1 MLDKRFKYSLRL
13 TSPFYIFRKY
23 KKSNIF
29 YVRFKNGKTVSTRK
43 TSIQEAYDFAINYTQ
58 VAPETP
64 AKNKTQT
71 IQTVLCDYFTDGSK
85 WLDYDRIH
93 GISQSAKDLKT
104 YCFYCRQA
112 AELLADV
119 SNLKNVTKAR
129 LHRLQEQF
137 LQLGL
142 SGKSVNNRMSVLHR
156 VFKQLLDKEMID
168 CDPFNGL
175 RNCYHE
181 KQRRTC
187 FPLAKFNGYFS
198 SPDKMDDTD
207 LLAYCAIV
215 TGARRSEL
223 AGLRICDIE
232 KYKDIHILRIHG
244 TKSEYS
250 DRTVPLSEKA
260 VCAIKLLVQ
269 KNIASGKKI
278 DNCTKIIGN
287 RIGYSPEQI
296 KNEGIVFHSFR
307 KMYKTILTAANLNT
321 SLVEMLMG
329 HATDNQSS
337 NNVERIYFVAEKAEM
352 LETYKKVLQAFEF
365 LDSQSESLSI

>member
-1 MLDKRFKYSLRL
+1 MEIILLDKRYKYSLRL

-23 KKSNIF
+23 KKSDIF
-29 YVRFKNGKTVSTRK
+29 YVRFKSGKTVSTRK
-43 TSIQEAYDFAINYTQ
+43 TSIQEAYDFAVNYKEIPLKT
-58 VAPETP
+58 PE
-64 AKNKTQT
+64 KNKSETV
-71 IQTVLCDYFTDGSK
+71 QTVLSDYFNAGSK
-85 WLDYDRIH
+85 WLEYDRIH
-93 GISQSAKDLKT
+93 GITQSEKDLKT
-104 YCFYCRQA
+104 YRFYCRQA

-119 SNLKNVTKAR
+119 SSLKNITKAR
-129 LHRLQEQF
+129 LHRLQEQL

-156 VFKQLLDKEMID
+156 VFKQLIDKEIIN

-187 FPLAKFNGYFS
+187 FPVENFKGYFA
-198 SPDKMDDTD
+198 SPDKMDATD

-223 AGLRICDIE
+223 ARLRLCNIE

-250 DRTVPLSEKA
+250 DRIVPLSEKA
-260 VCAIKLLVQ
+260 VCAIKLLMQ

-278 DNCTKIIGN
+278 DNCTKIIGK
-287 RIGYSPEQI
+287 RIGYTPEQI

-307 KMYKTILTAANLNT
+307 KVYKTILTAANLNT
-321 SLVEMLMG
+321 SLIEMLMG
-329 HATDNQSS
+329 HAINNQSS
-337 NNVERIYFVAEKAEM
+337 NNVERIYFVAEKADM
-352 LETYKKVLQAFEF
+352 SKIYKKVLSAFEF
-365 LDSQSESLSI
+365 LDR